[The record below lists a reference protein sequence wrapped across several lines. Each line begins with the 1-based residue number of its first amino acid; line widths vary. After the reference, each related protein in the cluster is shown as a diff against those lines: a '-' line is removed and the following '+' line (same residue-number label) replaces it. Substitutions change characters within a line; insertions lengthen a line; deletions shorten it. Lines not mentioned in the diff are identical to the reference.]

1 MRFLLPGTVHGDD
14 YLLIFESAL
23 RQPLRADEVE
33 ISKNLIRMLET
44 FAETGK
50 LAYDKCKLRN
60 NVGEEK
66 LQLLDIKRD
75 SCENLQ
81 VDRFP

>member
-1 MRFLLPGTVHGDD
+1 MILFPGTVHGDD
-14 YLLIFESAL
+14 YLLIFESAI

-33 ISKNLIRMLET
+33 ISKNLIRMLES

-50 LAYDKCKLRN
+50 LAYDKCELRN

-66 LQLLDIKRD
+66 LQLLAIKRD
-75 SCENLQ
+75 TCENLQ
-81 VDRFP
+81 LYRFP